1 MIKTIILDFDGV
13 IVESVDIKTDAF
25 KELFKK
31 YTDKFEQIINYH
43 LKNNALSRYIKF
55 KFIYEDILKKD
66 YTENVKKEL
75 GKAFSNIVFQKVID
89 CPYVS
94 GAEEFLKKYSKKF
107 PLYIVSATPQ
117 EELKRIISAR
127 QLTKYFKQVFGTPP
141 GNKIDYIKNILSSE
155 NIKPNEAIYIGDML
169 KDFEIA
175 QETGVLFIGRESN
188 GIFNGLDIPKYSNFK
203 DITKW
208 FEDNFVNNEDN
219 CNCR

>member
-75 GKAFSNIVFQKVID
+75 GKAFSNIVFQ
-89 CPYVS
+89 CS
-94 GAEEFLKKYSKKF
+94 QFLNKQLIS
-107 PLYIVSATPQ
+107 
-117 EELKRIISAR
+117 LK
-127 QLTKYFKQVFGTPP
+127 
-141 GNKIDYIKNILSSE
+141 
-155 NIKPNEAIYIGDML
+155 
-169 KDFEIA
+169 
-175 QETGVLFIGRESN
+175 
-188 GIFNGLDIPKYSNFK
+188 
-203 DITKW
+203 
-208 FEDNFVNNEDN
+208 
-219 CNCR
+219 